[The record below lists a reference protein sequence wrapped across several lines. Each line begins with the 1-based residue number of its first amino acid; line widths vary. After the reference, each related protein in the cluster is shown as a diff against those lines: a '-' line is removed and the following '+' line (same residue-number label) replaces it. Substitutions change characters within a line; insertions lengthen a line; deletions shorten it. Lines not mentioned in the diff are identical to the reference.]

1 MGREDPREEG
11 TATLRSVLAWRIPV
25 DRGAW
30 RATVH
35 RVAKSQ
41 TTVATEHASRFR
53 QGKGLPLADLPVW
66 SVGVFRKKQQLL
78 ALFNIY
84 CKV

>member
-1 MGREDPREEG
+1 MVGG
-11 TATLRSVLAWRIPV
+11 QHTFNLINMKILSVVKKFLYMFSHLLEFFVHFLAYFC
-25 DRGAW
+25 
-30 RATVH
+30 
-35 RVAKSQ
+35 
-41 TTVATEHASRFR
+41 ASRFR